1 VNDLHNQGWAGSN
14 LSSAPDAERHYL
26 ETQGIQSS
34 LWVAVS
40 GRTLTP
46 SYIAI
51 EMLDRDQ
58 EFKLEEINAYKVVA
72 NALSNTFTRE
82 GLLEQLQVSLD
93 ETENLYNASHKL
105 ALATD
110 LNEMLSSI
118 TQALVVP
125 ALNRGVLLMFERTP
139 AGVLEKIIVAATWYN
154 GRGSPPPEINSEY
167 SVTLFGSFLSSKA
180 LNSST
185 ISTTFKSLNR

>member
-93 ETENLYNASHKL
+93 ETENLYNAR
-105 ALATD
+105 
-110 LNEMLSSI
+110 
-118 TQALVVP
+118 P
-125 ALNRGVLLMFERTP
+125 
-139 AGVLEKIIVAATWYN
+139 
-154 GRGSPPPEINSEY
+154 
-167 SVTLFGSFLSSKA
+167 
-180 LNSST
+180 
-185 ISTTFKSLNR
+185 